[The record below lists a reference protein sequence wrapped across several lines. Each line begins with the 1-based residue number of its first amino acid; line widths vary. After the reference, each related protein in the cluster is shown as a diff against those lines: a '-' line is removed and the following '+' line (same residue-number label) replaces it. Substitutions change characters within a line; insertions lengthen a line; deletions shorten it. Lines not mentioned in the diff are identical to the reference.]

1 MSEARAGMLGNAARA
16 SVASGSGILLVVLLV
31 FAGRLL
37 GDEDY
42 GKFSYAL
49 ALAMIFETVVDF
61 GLQGVTTR
69 EVARN
74 PGRAPTLVAHVF
86 GLKFALAAV
95 AAGGL
100 VLVVRLEN
108 PEPDVRWACYLLG
121 VSSICR
127 SYVLTARHTLQGF
140 ERFGADSAIVLADR
154 ALLLLFGV
162 AALEGGLGLI
172 GLASSFV
179 AARVLSLSVAWVVLA
194 GRIGRV
200 RPAFDVS
207 VWRNLQFQAL
217 PFGAFSV
224 VFLLYSYIDAV
235 MLFVLRSEAETGLY
249 SAAYRIY
256 EGLSNVAQVLQA
268 VLIPRLAAQFATDVE
283 AHGRLSRRGLAVALG
298 LAVPVGAGAISV
310 AGFLVPALFGIE
322 YAASAPVLQVLAGGL
337 VFVFPLFVL
346 YGVALSADG
355 GAWLL
360 RTAVAGC
367 LANVVMNAVLIPRHG
382 MYGAAVAT
390 VVGEALCLVVLAWG
404 LRRRIW
410 PPTAGSSGP

>member
-1 MSEARAGMLGNAARA
+1 MSGARAGMLGNAARA

-31 FAGRLL
+31 AAGRLL

-42 GKFSYAL
+42 GKFSFAL

-74 PGRAPTLVAHVF
+74 PGRAPTLVAHVL
-86 GLKFALAAV
+86 GLKIALAAV

-108 PEPDVRWACYLLG
+108 PDPDVRWACYLLG
-121 VSSICR
+121 VSSIFR
-127 SYVLTARHTLQGF
+127 SYLLTVRHTLQGF
-140 ERFGADSAIVLADR
+140 ERFGADGAIVLVDR

-162 AALEGGLGLI
+162 AALEGGFGLI
-172 GLASSFV
+172 GLASTFV
-179 AARVLSLSVAWVVLA
+179 AARVLSLSVAWLVLA

-200 RPAFDVS
+200 RPAFDLS
-207 VWRNLQFQAL
+207 AWRALQFQAL

-235 MLFVLRSEAETGLY
+235 MLFVLRSDAETGLY
-249 SAAYRIY
+249 SAAYRVY

-268 VLIPRLAAQFATDVE
+268 VLIPRLAAQFTTDAA
-283 AHGRLSRRGLAVALG
+283 AHGRLSRRGLAVAFG
-298 LAVPVGAGAISV
+298 LAVPVGAGAIAA
-310 AGFLVPALFGIE
+310 AGFLLPALFGAG

-346 YGVALSADG
+346 YAVALSADG

-360 RTAVAGC
+360 RTAAAGC
-367 LANVVMNAVLIPRHG
+367 LANVAMNAVLIPRHG
-382 MYGAAVAT
+382 MYGAAAAT
-390 VVGEALCLVVLAWG
+390 VAGEALCVAVLAWG

-410 PPTAGSSGP
+410 PAAGSGGP